1 MNEADLYQIA
11 LEFNHSLQAE
21 EQTFL
26 TVLSGY
32 LIAAYVIGAKVTRG
46 QVIVFNAIYL
56 VVICGLLYNMHDYWS
71 NINHWFAKGQTAQ
84 YGQVVVDLTVR
95 GSITLLACAS
105 MVVGSLY
112 FMWSIR
118 HPKVA

>member
-11 LEFNHSLQAE
+11 IEFSHGLQTE

-32 LIAAYVIGAKVTRG
+32 LIAAYVIGAKVTRH
-46 QVIVFNAIYL
+46 QVIVFNTIYL
-56 VVICGLLYNMHDYWS
+56 IVVCGLLYNMRDYWS
-71 NINHWFAKGQTAQ
+71 NTTHWFHKAQ
-84 YGQVVVDLTVR
+84 AAEFGQVMVDLTVR
-95 GSITLLACAS
+95 GEMTVLACAS

-118 HPKVA
+118 HSDSE

>member
-1 MNEADLYQIA
+1 MNEADIYQIA
-11 LEFNHSLQAE
+11 LEFNHALQAE

-32 LIAAYVIGAKVTRG
+32 LIAAYVIGAKVTRR

-71 NINHWFAKGQTAQ
+71 NINHWFSEGQTAQ
-84 YGQVVVDLTVR
+84 YGQVVVDSTVR
-95 GSITLLACAS
+95 GRITVLACAS

-118 HPKVA
+118 HTESA

>member
-11 LEFNHSLQAE
+11 MEMNHGLQTE

-32 LIAAYVIGAKVTRG
+32 LIAAYVIGAKVTRS
-46 QVIVFNAIYL
+46 QIVIFNAIY
-56 VVICGLLYNMHDYWS
+56 VVVACGLLYNMHDYWA
-71 NINHWFAKGQTAQ
+71 NITHWFTKAQTAEF
-84 YGQVVVDLTVR
+84 GKVMVDLTLR
-95 GSITLLACAS
+95 GELTVLACAS

-118 HPKVA
+118 HSEPE

>member
-11 LEFNHSLQAE
+11 MEFNHGLQAE

-26 TVLSGY
+26 TVLFGY
-32 LIAAYVIGAKVTRG
+32 LIAAYAIGSKVTRS
-46 QVIVFNAIYL
+46 QVVVFNVIY
-56 VVICGLLYNMHDYWS
+56 VVVACGLVYNMHDYWS
-71 NINHWFAKGQTAQ
+71 NINHWFTKAQTAEF
-84 YGQVVVDLTVR
+84 GQIMADLSLRGELTV
-95 GSITLLACAS
+95 LACAS

-118 HPKVA
+118 RTDSD